1 MKFFLLFLLLFPYL
15 IFSAPAGNPS
25 NPAIIE
31 EGFVIPDT
39 KWVNFRLGYQVYD
52 AEDLVMKF
60 DDLAKENDFYLR
72 KVKAFSN
79 TGIFTL
85 NIKERLD
92 LYTEIGSYRIEPEF
106 RNLSSLY
113 NTKSENDI
121 IYRAGAKLIF
131 FEIFDFTLA
140 ADVKYSLFWASSS
153 FLTRNDRPINDD
165 LKFSLKEWQIAV
177 GLAQKISILRPYI
190 GVAYRDTQI
199 EIKNAPFAITDL
211 QLTFEK
217 KVGLFLGTSA
227 SLGSYVMINGEIRL
241 INERATSLLV
251 ELRF

>member
-1 MKFFLLFLLLFPYL
+1 MKKIIFYLFLFPFFLFA
-15 IFSAPAGNPS
+15 APVGNPS
-25 NPAIIE
+25 FPAIIE
-31 EGFVIPDT
+31 EGFIIPDF

-52 AEDLVMKF
+52 VEDLVMQF
-60 DDLAKENDFYLR
+60 DDLAKENDFHLR
-72 KVKAFSN
+72 KIKAFSN

-92 LYTEIGSYRIEPEF
+92 LYTEIGSFRIEPEF
-106 RNLSSLY
+106 RNSTALY
-113 NTKSENDI
+113 VSKSENDML
-121 IYRAGAKLIF
+121 YRAGAKLIF

-140 ADVKYSLFWASSS
+140 GDVKYSLFWASSS

-199 EIKNAPFAITDL
+199 KIKNAPFVITDL

-217 KVGLFLGTSA
+217 KAGLFLGTSA
-227 SLGSYVMINGEIRL
+227 SLGSYVMINAEIRL
-241 INERATSLLV
+241 VNERSSSFLV